1 MAAAPR
7 PHVEPPCDPRLPLD
21 EVLERIAAARAK
33 LGERVLILGHHYQ
46 RDEVYRFA
54 DLAGDSLALA
64 RQVSAHR
71 DAEFIVF
78 CGVHFMAET
87 ADILATH
94 HQIVIL
100 PDPGAG
106 CTLAD
111 MADLPQVERAYRELA
126 EAGIDPLPVAYVNS
140 TAALKALTGERGGAI
155 CTSSNAGTVFRWALE
170 QERPVLTL
178 PDQHLGRNTFHRMG
192 IGLDEMALWDP
203 AQPLGGLTPERA
215 RAARVLLWK
224 GHCAVHQQFT
234 VAQVERW
241 RRQNPAIQ
249 VIVHPECSFDVVQ
262 TADLVGSTEFIRS
275 AIADAEPGSAWA
287 IGTEHH
293 LVNRL
298 AAQYPDRFI
307 TTLTPFACQCATM
320 FRIDPRYLMWVLEE
334 LVEGRVRNA
343 VSVPVAQARQAIVAL
358 ERMLALS

>member
-1 MAAAPR
+1 
-7 PHVEPPCDPRLPLD
+7 VEPPCDPRLPLD
-21 EVLERIAAARAK
+21 EVLERTAAARAE

-54 DLAGDSLALA
+54 DLAGDSLGLA

-78 CGVHFMAET
+78 CGVHFMAES
-87 ADILATH
+87 ADILAAD
-94 HQIVIL
+94 HQTVIL
-100 PDPGAG
+100 PDLGAG

-111 MADLPQVERAYRELA
+111 MADLPQVQRAYRELA
-126 EAGIDPLPVAYVNS
+126 ELSIDPLPVSYVNC
-140 TAALKALTGERGGAI
+140 TAAVKALTGERGGTI
-155 CTSSNAGTVFRWALE
+155 CTSSNAEKVFRWALE

-192 IGLDEMALWDP
+192 IALAEMTLWDP
-203 AQPLGGLTPERA
+203 AQPLGGLTPQRA
-215 RAARVLLWK
+215 GAARVLLWK

-234 VAQVERW
+234 VAQVQRW
-241 RRQNPAIQ
+241 RRQNPTLR
-249 VIVHPECSFDVVQ
+249 VIVHPECSFEVVQ
-262 TADLVGSTEFIRS
+262 AADLVGSTEFIRRT
-275 AIADAEPGSAWA
+275 IADAEPGSAWA

-298 AAQYPDRFI
+298 SAQYPDRFI

-320 FRIDPRYLMWVLEE
+320 FRINPRYLMWVLEE

-343 VSVPVAQARQAIVAL
+343 ISVPEAQARQAVVAL